1 MKTISKILLCVFLSF
16 GCLHLSIAQGASSGE
31 QETTTPQP
39 KYDVNSIGQ
48 EVVKQIVVELS
59 KVIEDLS
66 KNETL
71 KAAGESILAM
81 LFALVIAWGLIK
93 AMMGNGFSQFIEEMI
108 VIFLYWGIIYGF
120 INAGGIEAISSFI
133 DSIASAFVGQDMSKL
148 SGALEN
154 SVNTGFAAIA
164 DIISMPSTT
173 TNFSLMDFSNWIP
186 MAINAIVQLIA
197 KIATG
202 IIVALALVTYMA
214 NIVVAFASIALAIA
228 LAPVMIPFLIVPG
241 TSFIFDGWLRFFIT
255 SCLMKV
261 VGAFIMMITAK
272 MMAKMVD
279 VASNIN
285 LPTNSDMFQLVSA
298 NFIIYISIILIAMI
312 CASMMV
318 MVPALANGLVSGS
331 ASSAGFG
338 GLSKVL
344 GGSGM
349 SALNRVATPAAGKAG
364 KSAAEAAK
372 TGSKAAG
379 SSAKKLM
386 KLMQKK

>member
-1 MKTISKILLCVFLSF
+1 
-16 GCLHLSIAQGASSGE
+16 
-31 QETTTPQP
+31 
-39 KYDVNSIGQ
+39 
-48 EVVKQIVVELS
+48 
-59 KVIEDLS
+59 
-66 KNETL
+66 
-71 KAAGESILAM
+71 
-81 LFALVIAWGLIK
+81 
-93 AMMGNGFSQFIEEMI
+93 
-108 VIFLYWGIIYGF
+108 
-120 INAGGIEAISSFI
+120 
-133 DSIASAFVGQDMSKL
+133 MSKL

-349 SALNRVATPAAGKAG
+349 SALNRVATAAAGKAG

-372 TGSKAAG
+372 TGSK
-379 SSAKKLM
+379 KLM